1 MLDLTHK
8 LYSQIYVAIVSTWL
22 PSDWESCCLGGD
34 IPCISP
40 NTRSFVK
47 YFMQFSI
54 KSPVVIEF
62 PDWDSYCSVSP
73 QGF

>member
-22 PSDWESCCLGGD
+22 PSDWESCCLDGD
-34 IPCISP
+34 LLCKILLLVLKILV
-40 NTRSFVK
+40 F
-47 YFMQFSI
+47 
-54 KSPVVIEF
+54 SPVVTEF

>member
-40 NTRSFVK
+40 NTRSFVNLK
-47 YFMQFSI
+47 ILVF
-54 KSPVVIEF
+54 SPVVTEF